1 MPIPPGQFRCAPRWS
16 AACGG
21 LGAGWV
27 PAEVW
32 ACPSCVARAPGNTGT
47 SALLMGA
54 MLLTP
59 FLLVAVG
66 AWVAWRTARGDAAR
80 KP

>member
-1 MPIPPGQFRCAPRWS
+1 MPIPPGQLRRAPRAPVLS
-16 AACGG
+16 AALG
-21 LGAGWV
+21 LGAGW
-27 PAEVW
+27 EVW